1 VYCSS
6 IKFYTFTFYC
16 SEYNTTT
23 RYQRST
29 AEREGREQCLKDFV
43 KTGDRWIDLRYTMPP
58 MPYVPSAALVLRLV
72 FMVYYRARRIGV
84 PFDDDDIRDSL
95 LNALRNLLGEERGGA
110 REGPAR
116 RRRRGRHGASAP
128 VAPTQA
134 AVTVPASWS
143 SGHAV
148 APYHLPWPNMAPGSS
163 DWVPVAL
170 AAMPPVAGPS
180 SSTGAGPSSSAP
192 VASPPPATG
201 SDTAAATPL
210 ANGTAAAAT
219 PSPTTPRVR
228 VTLAA
233 RRSATPLRLFSREAG
248 EIVDPALQAP
258 PPPPPSTP
266 PAVNIADQAVSPTMR
281 RTWISVPHGPSARAQ
296 ASPRANGRVPTLEN
310 GHASPRANGDG
321 GASSSSGGRAP
332 PSA

>member
-1 VYCSS
+1 
-6 IKFYTFTFYC
+6 
-16 SEYNTTT
+16 
-23 RYQRST
+23 
-29 AEREGREQCLKDFV
+29 
-43 KTGDRWIDLRYTMPP
+43 MPP
-58 MPYVPSAALVLRLV
+58 MPYVPSAALILRLV

-84 PFDDDDIRDSL
+84 PFDDDNIRDSL
-95 LNALRNLLGEERGGA
+95 LNALRNLLGEERGGT

-116 RRRRGRHGASAP
+116 RRRRGRHGSSAP

-143 SGHAV
+143 SGHGA
-148 APYHLPWPNMAPGSS
+148 APYHSSGHGAAPYHPPWPNMAPGSS

-192 VASPPPATG
+192 AASPPPATG
-201 SDTAAATPL
+201 SATAAVTPL

-219 PSPTTPRVR
+219 PSPTTPRPR
-228 VTLAA
+228 ATLAA
-233 RRSATPLRLFSREAG
+233 RRSAAPLRLFSREAG

-258 PPPPPSTP
+258 PPPSPSTP

-281 RTWISVPHGPSARAQ
+281 RTWISVPHGPSTRAQ
-296 ASPRANGRVPTLEN
+296 ASPRVNGRVPVLEN
-310 GHASPRANGDG
+310 GHASPRANGGG
-321 GASSSSGGRAP
+321 GASSSSEGRAP